1 MHVLAV
7 KYSNS
12 DQAICYKYVFS
23 VLKCSLGFLCAIMA
37 PNGKGT
43 YVIFGHVDKWEEFYK
58 F

>member
-12 DQAICYKYVFS
+12 DQAVSYKYIFS
-23 VLKCSLGFLCAIMA
+23 VLKCSLGLLCAIMV
-37 PNGKGT
+37 PNGMGT
-43 YVIFGHVDKWEEFYK
+43 YVIFGHADKLEEFYK